1 MSNSTTTPWF
11 KQFWP
16 WFILSPLILVVF
28 AGFWMIYI
36 ATVTHDGAIVD
47 NYYKDGLSIVE
58 RTEQDQW
65 AAKQNLSA
73 QVQTLDERVQL
84 RLNGDL
90 ESWPDALTLLYV
102 FKTKASRDVEVR
114 LERSPD
120 GRYLGRLPEPVN
132 GDRDLLLEPVD
143 SDTHWRLHG
152 QASLPSSTIQKLQPK
167 VE

>member
-1 MSNSTTTPWF
+1 MSDAINTPWY

-16 WFILSPLILVVF
+16 WFILSPLILVIC
-28 AGFWMIYI
+28 ASLWMTYI

-65 AAKQNLSA
+65 AADMKLSA
-73 QVQTLDERVQL
+73 QLQTIGDRVQL
-84 RLNGDL
+84 RLSGDL
-90 ESWPDALTLLYV
+90 ETRPQALTLLYV
-102 FKTKASRDVEVR
+102 FKTKASEDVEVR
-114 LERSPD
+114 LERTAD
-120 GRYLGRLPEPVN
+120 GRYLGRLPETIR

-143 SDTHWRLHG
+143 GEPHWRLHG
-152 QASLPSSTIQKLQPK
+152 RATLPSASIQTLHPR